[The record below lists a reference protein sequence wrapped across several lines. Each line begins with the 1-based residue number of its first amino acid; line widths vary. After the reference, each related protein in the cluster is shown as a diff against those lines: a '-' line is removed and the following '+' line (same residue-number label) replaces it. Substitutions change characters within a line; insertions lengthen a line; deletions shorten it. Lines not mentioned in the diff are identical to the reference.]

1 MILSKRTTSSTIMS
15 TVLSMHSI
23 ADEASVNIRGVILK
37 MMNGVAFPL
46 GGTQYELF
54 SHEGDELGVVSKVDV
69 EYSIRF
75 MRLHGVHV
83 GKMKHMMYDHETKTL
98 VDGGVAFTFGWSG
111 WLNGHP

>member
-1 MILSKRTTSSTIMS
+1 MN
-15 TVLSMHSI
+15 TVLSMRSI
-23 ADEASVNIRGVILK
+23 ADEASDNIRGVIIK

-46 GGTQYELF
+46 GGTAYEVF

-69 EYSIRF
+69 EYAIRF
-75 MRLHGVHV
+75 MRLRKIYV
-83 GKMKHMMYDHETKTL
+83 GKMKHMVYNHETKTL